1 MSDYI
6 VRATAANG
14 QIRAFASTTKELCET
29 ARQIHGT
36 SPVGTAALG
45 RLLTGAGMMG
55 SMMKNKEDLLS
66 IILNADGPMGK
77 TGVTANA
84 NAEVKG
90 YISNPDF
97 QNPLNYFGKLDVG
110 GAVGNGTLK
119 VIKDMGL
126 KEPYIGQTALITGE
140 IAEDLT
146 YYFATSEQVPTSVAL
161 GVLINTDN
169 SVKQA
174 GGFIIQLMPFAE
186 DSVIDQLETNI
197 KELTSVTALL
207 EEGLSPEQILKK
219 ILGKFNP
226 EFSETIPTCYKC
238 NCSREKVSKVLL
250 SVGRKEL
257 ESMIADGEPVEVKC
271 HFCNTCHVFSIDELK
286 KLLTYSQQSHS

>member
-55 SMMKNKEDLLS
+55 NMMKNKEDLLS

-161 GVLINTDN
+161 GVLINTDT

-207 EEGLSPEQILKK
+207 EEGLSPKQILKK

-257 ESMIADGEPVEVKC
+257 ESMIADGEPIEVKC

>member
-1 MSDYI
+1 MTDYI

-55 SMMKNKEDLLS
+55 NMMKNKEDLLS

-207 EEGLSPEQILKK
+207 EEGLSPKQILKK

-257 ESMIADGEPVEVKC
+257 ESMIADGEPIEVKC

>member
-6 VRATAANG
+6 IRATAADG
-14 QIRAFASTTKELCET
+14 QIRAFASTTKDLCET

-45 RLLTGAGMMG
+45 RLLTAAGMMG
-55 SMMKNKEDLLS
+55 SMMKNEDDLLS

-77 TGVTANA
+77 TGVTANVRA
-84 NAEVKG
+84 DVKG

-161 GVLINTDN
+161 GVLIDTDN
-169 SVKQA
+169 AVKQA

-186 DSVIDQLETNI
+186 EAVIDSLENKI
-197 KELTSVTALL
+197 KEITSVTSLL
-207 EEGLSPEQILKK
+207 DQGLSPEQILQK
-219 ILGKFNP
+219 ILGDFKP
-226 EFSETIPTCYKC
+226 EFNEAISTRYQCS
-238 NCSREKVSKVLL
+238 CSREKVSKVLI
-250 SVGRKEL
+250 SVGKKEL
-257 ESMIADGEPVEVKC
+257 ESMIADGEPIEVKC
-271 HFCNTCHVFSIDELK
+271 HFCNTNHIFSIEELK
-286 KLLTYSQQSHS
+286 KLLKSAR

>member
-1 MSDYI
+1 
-6 VRATAANG
+6 
-14 QIRAFASTTKELCET
+14 
-29 ARQIHGT
+29 
-36 SPVGTAALG
+36 
-45 RLLTGAGMMG
+45 
-55 SMMKNKEDLLS
+55 MKNKEDLLS

-207 EEGLSPEQILKK
+207 EEGLSPKQILKK

-257 ESMIADGEPVEVKC
+257 ESMIADGEPIEVKC